1 MPAGLQSV
9 DSSFKQLQKEYIGYA
24 QRKQALILEVGMVV
38 FCLELVPMINFCIK
52 GNGLQVAGHEACLAR
67 LKQAIRQERQAIGK
81 ATAQPEILFTYCFTF
96 SLLQKASGGSWK
108 KKEKPLK
115 CFEVRV

>member
-38 FCLELVPMINFCIK
+38 FCLELVSKINFASKETDCR
-52 GNGLQVAGHEACLAR
+52 LQVR
-67 LKQAIRQERQAIGK
+67 
-81 ATAQPEILFTYCFTF
+81 
-96 SLLQKASGGSWK
+96 
-108 KKEKPLK
+108 KP
-115 CFEVRV
+115 V